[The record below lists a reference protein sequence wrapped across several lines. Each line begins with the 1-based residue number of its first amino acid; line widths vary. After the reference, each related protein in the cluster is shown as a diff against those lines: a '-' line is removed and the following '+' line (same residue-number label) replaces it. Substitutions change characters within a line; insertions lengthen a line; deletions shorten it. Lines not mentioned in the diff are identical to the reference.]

1 MEYIAKGKQKDVMA
15 LAPNGHFVIL
25 GVAGSGKS
33 TVALLRAEFLAK
45 LEPNENV
52 LLITYN
58 SVLAEHM
65 QMYFGRSYENITVEW
80 YHRFARGY
88 LNSRGKC
95 DMLSILPVATKKAL
109 IERAL
114 NEFRQKY
121 PNDSTYKRPLNFF
134 LDEIKFIQS
143 FGLDTMDEYY
153 NAERI
158 GRSNA
163 NVKRENRSRIFE
175 LYEYYLQ
182 LRNRQGCL
190 YDFDDI
196 ATYVYKEFCE
206 DDGKRRYK
214 HIIVDEGQ
222 DMTPMMLKSLAK
234 AIPQDGSFMFLGDAA
249 QQIYGSR
256 LSWKHSGL
264 KVDRIVK
271 LDINYRNSQEIMEFA
286 NDITKNAH
294 WLQEEDAIVAQE
306 PRAKGPKP
314 ILVRFDDERSEIN
327 WVINRAINL
336 GKHAS
341 IGIIVRRW
349 NQCDKL
355 KKELANYD
363 DACVCVIKKE
373 AGQTIGSSG
382 IYLTTFHS
390 AKGLEFDNVIIPS
403 LSKEDFPD
411 SLSFSEGSSEE
422 DVYEIGL
429 KLLYVAVT
437 RAKFGLYMTYV
448 GEMSD
453 LLPKESEFCD
463 YGNLGA
469 DI

>member
-1 MEYIAKGKQKDVMA
+1 MA
-15 LAPNGHFVIL
+15 LATNGHFVIL
-25 GVAGSGKS
+25 GAAGSGKS
-33 TVALLRAEFLAK
+33 TVALLRAEFLAT
-45 LEPNENV
+45 LEPNANV

-58 SVLAEHM
+58 TVLAEHM
-65 QMYFGRSYENITVEW
+65 QRYFGQSCKNLTIEW
-80 YHRFARGY
+80 YHKFARGY

-95 DMLSILPVATKKAL
+95 NFASILTSTMKKTL

-121 PNDSTYKRPLNFF
+121 PNESTYKRPIKFF

-143 FGLDTMDEYY
+143 FGIDTMEEYY

-182 LRNRQGCL
+182 LRERQGCL

-196 ATYVYKEFCE
+196 ATYVYKELCA

-222 DMTPMMLKSLAK
+222 DMTPMMLKSLVK

-286 NDITKNAH
+286 NEITKNAH
-294 WLQEEDAIVAQE
+294 WLQEEDAVVARE

-314 ILVRFDDERSEIN
+314 LIVRFDDEGSEME
-327 WVINRAINL
+327 WVINRAISL
-336 GKHAS
+336 GKNTS

-349 NQCDKL
+349 NQCE
-355 KKELANYD
+355 ELMEALSNYK
-363 DACVCVIKKE
+363 DASVSVIKKDTQKYIE
-373 AGQTIGSSG
+373 NSG

-411 SLSFSEGSSEE
+411 SLSFSEASSEE
-422 DVYEIGL
+422 DVFELEL

-437 RAKFGLYMTYV
+437 RAKYGLYMTYV

-453 LLPKESEFCD
+453 LLPNDSEFCD
-463 YGNLGA
+463 YGDMGVA
-469 DI
+469 I